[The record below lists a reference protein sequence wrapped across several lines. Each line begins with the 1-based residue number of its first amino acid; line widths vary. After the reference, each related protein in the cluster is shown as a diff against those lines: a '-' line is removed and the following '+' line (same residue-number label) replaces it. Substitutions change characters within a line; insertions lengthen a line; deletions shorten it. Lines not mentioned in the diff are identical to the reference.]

1 MGERE
6 RERETRATN
15 EQLTFLLRGKREERR
30 RIRSLYTRQ
39 ASLVEGWR
47 RPERER
53 EREVDREEQ
62 RERDKKTVEG

>member
-1 MGERE
+1 M
-6 RERETRATN
+6 
-15 EQLTFLLRGKREERR
+15 
-30 RIRSLYTRQ
+30 YTRQ

-53 EREVDREEQ
+53 EREVDREGQ